1 MLKFPL
7 YTSKVSADCDEIFP
21 LKKIIQHEEVDKK
34 FFLSD
39 EAYKK
44 FEYLKGNKRIP
55 RVEPNGEEYFYTE
68 GAMPCPDNLE
78 APARTMLT
86 SEGGISRTTHIVEDY
101 KTKKI
106 RLLTPIEC
114 ERINCFPDNWTN
126 TGMTD
131 KKRNFMMGNALV
143 VGIIEKIGIELE
155 KIISN
160 EN

>member
-1 MLKFPL
+1 MINGKV
-7 YTSKVSADCDEIFP
+7 YTSKVVADCDDICP
-21 LKKIIQHEEVDKK
+21 LKNIIQHEEVDKK
-34 FFLSD
+34 YFLSD

-44 FEYLKGNKRIP
+44 FVFLKGSKRIP
-55 RVEPNGEEYFYTE
+55 RVKPNGEQYFYTE
-68 GAMPCPDNLE
+68 GSMPCPDNLE

-86 SEGGISRTTHIVEDY
+86 SEGGVSRTTHIVEDF

-143 VGIIEKIGIELE
+143 VGIIEKIGNELE
-155 KIISN
+155 TIINN